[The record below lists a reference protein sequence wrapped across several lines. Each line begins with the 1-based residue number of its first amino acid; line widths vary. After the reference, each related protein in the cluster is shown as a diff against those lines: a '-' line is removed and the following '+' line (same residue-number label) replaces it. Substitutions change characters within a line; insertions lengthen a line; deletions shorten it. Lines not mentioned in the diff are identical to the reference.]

1 MFHRIPTL
9 GLCFTLCALSMI
21 GTTQGTYMP
30 VHCCSGS
37 TLYGSRCV
45 CNPGYHPDS
54 THRCVEPCWNKCKA
68 NTVCNKNTFRCYC
81 KPGCSGNPY
90 SGCAPPLS
98 KFQFARSSYSVSE
111 SAGVAKLQI
120 DRISGVSGRV
130 TLYWKSTAI
139 SAKLNS
145 DYKGASGTITFE
157 SNEKWKSIQIPI
169 VNDKF
174 YENTETFK
182 VTLTSASSGGQVGPR
197 RETVVTIRD
206 DDLPGKFQFARSS
219 YVVNENVGSVKL
231 QIDRISGSLNQ
242 VTLYWKSTGISATL
256 NSDYKGASGS
266 ITFGVGEKWKSIVI
280 PIVNNQFFENTETFK
295 VTLTTASSGGL
306 VGPRRETVVTI
317 KDDDLPGKFQFARS
331 SYVVNENVG
340 SVKLQIDRI
349 SGSLNQ
355 VTLYW
360 KSTGI
365 SATLNS
371 DYKGASGS
379 ITFGVGE
386 KWKSIIIPIVNNQV
400 GLVRMFER
408 ICF

>member
-45 CNPGYHPDS
+45 CNPGIHPDS

-90 SGCAPPLS
+90 SGCTPPLS

-130 TLYWKSTAI
+130 TLYWKSTSI

-169 VNDKF
+169 VNDK
-174 YENTETFK
+174 
-182 VTLTSASSGGQVGPR
+182 
-197 RETVVTIRD
+197 
-206 DDLPGKFQFARSS
+206 
-219 YVVNENVGSVKL
+219 
-231 QIDRISGSLNQ
+231 SL
-242 VTLYWKSTGISATL
+242 ISAHTVFT
-256 NSDYKGASGS
+256 D
-266 ITFGVGEKWKSIVI
+266 
-280 PIVNNQFFENTETFK
+280 TE
-295 VTLTTASSGGL
+295 
-306 VGPRRETVVTI
+306 
-317 KDDDLPGKFQFARS
+317 
-331 SYVVNENVG
+331 
-340 SVKLQIDRI
+340 
-349 SGSLNQ
+349 
-355 VTLYW
+355 LY
-360 KSTGI
+360 
-365 SATLNS
+365 
-371 DYKGASGS
+371 
-379 ITFGVGE
+379 
-386 KWKSIIIPIVNNQV
+386 
-400 GLVRMFER
+400 
-408 ICF
+408 